1 MVQVCWYTPIKRGK
15 NELTNVQYLNAKFSA
30 ECSTRMDARDKQ
42 SGHKPVKRVADWIDL
57 DTIVVVFSHLLTGG
71 KIPKRVQQKM
81 LEDPIVSEA
90 VGLTH
95 LHVEAS

>member
-1 MVQVCWYTPIKRGK
+1 MYNISTKNFKHNAAHAWTHETNNQDTKQS
-15 NELTNVQYLNAKFSA
+15 NELQIGLT
-30 ECSTRMDARDKQ
+30 
-42 SGHKPVKRVADWIDL
+42 WIQL
-57 DTIVVVFSHLLTGG
+57 WLVG

>member
-1 MVQVCWYTPIKRGK
+1 MCPYTPIKRGK
-15 NELTNVQYLNAKFSA
+15 SDLTNVQYLNTKFSA
-30 ECSTRMDARDKQ
+30 ECSTRLDTRDKQ
-42 SGHKPVKRVADWIDL
+42 SGHKAGKRVADWIDL

-71 KIPKRVQQKM
+71 KSPKRVQQKM

-95 LHVEAS
+95 LNVDAS